1 MFCVLVNNTNDIL
14 ILLLS
19 ISVWVKFI
27 SQILKPNCREK
38 EFLEFFRNSD
48 IPVPPPDI
56 PSQPQILA
64 KSSSEVALT
73 SIGKSARKFQGP
85 GYSGSPTGYSEAT
98 SGKLLSQDSEVAL
111 TSIGKSARRFQ
122 GPDIPVHQPDIPGQ
136 PQENWLSQ
144 ESEVALTP
152 TGNSARKF
160 QGLGYS
166 ESTSENR
173 LSQVQNW
180 F

>member
-19 ISVWVKFI
+19 ISVWVKLI

-38 EFLEFFRNSD
+38 EFLEFFRDSD

-98 SGKLLSQDSEVAL
+98 SGKLAKSRFRSGTDFNRKISPEISRTRIFRFTNRIFRVNLRK
-111 TSIGKSARRFQ
+111 IG
-122 GPDIPVHQPDIPGQ
+122 
-136 PQENWLSQ
+136 
-144 ESEVALTP
+144 
-152 TGNSARKF
+152 
-160 QGLGYS
+160 
-166 ESTSENR
+166 
-173 LSQVQNW
+173 
-180 F
+180 